1 MMPPEIISIKPLR
14 AHRVE
19 RTLTLPLKG
28 IYFDQIKRGE
38 KLREFRLVTPFW
50 RKRLLGQRY
59 DRIVLT
65 RGYPPRGDA
74 ARRLV
79 LPWQGYRLQTLQH
92 EHFGPAPVEVFAI
105 DVSGVPLSGGI
116 SDSPPGGSTA

>member
-1 MMPPEIISIKPLR
+1 MMPPKIINTRPLR
-14 AHRVE
+14 AQRIE

-50 RKRLLGQRY
+50 CKRLQGQRY

-65 RGYPPRGDA
+65 RGYPLRDDP
-74 ARRLV
+74 ARRLM
-79 LPWQGYRLQTLQH
+79 LPWLGYRMQTLQH

-116 SDSPPGGSTA
+116 SDSPPGGSTT